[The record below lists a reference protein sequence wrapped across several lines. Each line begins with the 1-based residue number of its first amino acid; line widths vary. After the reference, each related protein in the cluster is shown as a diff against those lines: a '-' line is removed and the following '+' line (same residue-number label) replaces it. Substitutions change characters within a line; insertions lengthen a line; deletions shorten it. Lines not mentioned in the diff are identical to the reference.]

1 MTKKSNDTSQISAR
15 SFATAIIVIFAL
27 MIATYVLT
35 LTVPSGEYARITDAD
50 GNVSKA
56 KVKSIE
62 GLSAEMLDWVKT
74 PVKA

>member
-1 MTKKSNDTSQISAR
+1 MIGKKPGEEFEIS
-15 SFATAIIVIFAL
+15 
-27 MIATYVLT
+27 
-35 LTVPSGEYARITDAD
+35 DAD